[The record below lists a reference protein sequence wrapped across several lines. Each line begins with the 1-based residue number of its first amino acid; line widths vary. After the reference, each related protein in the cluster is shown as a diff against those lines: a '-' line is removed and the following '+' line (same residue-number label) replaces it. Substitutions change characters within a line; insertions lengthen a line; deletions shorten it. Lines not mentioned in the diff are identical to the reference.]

1 MPAGIETEYWPEI
14 CNRSPPTG
22 QKMKFSIKDFFS
34 KCDQIHKSHLLV
46 KFLMEISSFAQSPLE
61 NHFLP
66 YYSP

>member
-1 MPAGIETEYWPEI
+1 MLIKEDSQTYTA
-14 CNRSPPTG
+14 